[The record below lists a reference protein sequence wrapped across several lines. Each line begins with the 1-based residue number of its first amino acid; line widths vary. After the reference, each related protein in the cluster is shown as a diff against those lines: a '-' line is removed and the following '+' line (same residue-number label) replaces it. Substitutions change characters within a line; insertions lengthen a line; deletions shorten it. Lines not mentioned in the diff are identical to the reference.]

1 VGITE
6 LKSIL
11 KREKRWLK
19 ETVWVNNPDSKPESL
34 LKLASSKDMKV
45 LYQLVRRADVTEEV
59 LVRVAENNGRNIGL
73 LVACARHPNAGPAT
87 MFRVGEEFKA
97 AIVTRP
103 LDLTWTGEMLRT
115 LAADKSASAE
125 RIQYLV
131 DFASSSTGVYLLSES
146 EESEIY
152 AVLAGNES
160 CPPDVLV
167 WLSKLYEWQHHHVDV
182 WPDRRESDSFEIL
195 RACVN
200 NPALPSERLV
210 ELSGHEL
217 EEIRGLVTERMITLV
232 AVV

>member
-6 LKSIL
+6 LKTIL
-11 KREKRWLK
+11 KREKVWLR
-19 ETVWVNNPDSKPESL
+19 ETVWVNNPDSKPETL
-34 LKLASSKDMKV
+34 MKLASSKDMKV

-59 LVRVAENNGRNIGL
+59 LVRVAENNGRDMGL
-73 LVACARHPNAGPAT
+73 LVACARHANAGPAT
-87 MFRVGEEFKA
+87 MFRVGEGFKA

-103 LDLTWTGEMLRT
+103 LDLTWTGEILRT

-167 WLSKLYEWQHHHVDV
+167 WLSKLYEWQHHVDV

-195 RACVN
+195 RACIA
-200 NPALPSERLV
+200 NPALPTERLV

-217 EEIRGLVTERMITLV
+217 EEIRGLVTQRMVTLV
-232 AVV
+232 EVR

>member
-1 VGITE
+1 MGITE
-6 LKSIL
+6 LKSIM
-11 KREKRWLK
+11 KREKVWLK
-19 ETVWVNNPDSKPESL
+19 ETVWVNNPDSSLETL

-59 LVRVAENNGRNIGL
+59 LVRVAENNGRNMGL
-73 LVACARHPNAGPAT
+73 LVACARHVNAGPAT
-87 MFRVGEEFKA
+87 MFRVGEEFQA

-103 LDLTWTGEMLRT
+103 LDPKWTFEILCI
-115 LAADKSASAE
+115 LAADTSASAK
-125 RIQYLV
+125 RIHYLV
-131 DFASSSTGVYLLSES
+131 EFATSSTGVYLLTGSDERAIMHLVA
-146 EESEIY
+146 E
-152 AVLAGNES
+152 NES

-167 WLSKLYEWQHHHVDV
+167 WLSKLYEWQHHVDV
-182 WPDRRESDSFEIL
+182 WPDRRESESFEIL

-200 NPALPSERLV
+200 NPALPTERIV